1 MKDADN
7 AERKFGDIE
16 LKLLKAKILKEV
28 EKILEQVSNK
38 NENFLYPIMS
48 ADRDEYM
55 NIVKIPLIEGEF
67 MGHIYTIHV
76 NGSYPVAYVNL
87 GLCNVG
93 LDVCESI
100 PVHGGCNH
108 AGPMENR
115 DGIWVGWYYDH
126 KGDFDKPRA
135 AAPDT
140 KKPFRKGKKWTV
152 AEVMEDVIRA
162 ILYIEENS

>member
-1 MKDADN
+1 MKDTDII
-7 AERKFGDIE
+7 EDKFGEIE
-16 LKLLKAKILKEV
+16 LKLLRTNVIKEV

-38 NENFLYPIMS
+38 NENFLYPIIN

-55 NIVKIPLIEGEF
+55 NVVKVPLIEGEF

-87 GLCNVG
+87 GSCDVG

-108 AGPMENR
+108 AGTMENR
-115 DGIWVGWYYDH
+115 DGIWVGWYYGH
-126 KGDFDKPRA
+126 IGDFDKPRYEP
-135 AAPDT
+135 PDT
-140 KKPFRKGKKWTV
+140 KKPYKRGKKWTV
-152 AEVMEDVIRA
+152 AEVMHDVVKA
-162 ILYIEENS
+162 ILYIEENK